1 VGELPLTAD
10 RDDRPAEAPEDPAGP
25 AGTRPQVR
33 PARGESGRE
42 KPVLPDV
49 SRDET
54 DVGWGDEPGERDDD
68 WYRRERPP
76 HHE

>member
-1 VGELPLTAD
+1 MGDRERPADDAD
-10 RDDRPAEAPEDPAGP
+10 RRDDA
-25 AGTRPQVR
+25 
-33 PARGESGRE
+33 
-42 KPVLPDV
+42 PVLPEV

-54 DVGWGDEPGERDDD
+54 DVGWGDEPAERDAD

>member
-1 VGELPLTAD
+1 MSGSDAP
-10 RDDRPAEAPEDPAGP
+10 RDEPPPSPETP
-25 AGTRPQVR
+25 R
-33 PARGESGRE
+33 RGE
-42 KPVLPDV
+42 PVLPEV

-54 DVGWGDEPGERDDD
+54 DVGWGDEPSERDDD

>member
-1 VGELPLTAD
+1 MTGSDETQGQPQQKPE
-10 RDDRPAEAPEDPAGP
+10 RP
-25 AGTRPQVR
+25 RRSQ
-33 PARGESGRE
+33 
-42 KPVLPDV
+42 PVLPDV

-54 DVGWGDEPGERDDD
+54 DVGWGDEPSERDDD

>member
-1 VGELPLTAD
+1 MSGGDEA
-10 RDDRPAEAPEDPAGP
+10 RDQPPPRRATPSRDKPA
-25 AGTRPQVR
+25 
-33 PARGESGRE
+33 
-42 KPVLPDV
+42 LPDV

-54 DVGWGDEPGERDDD
+54 DVGWGDEPSERDDD

>member
-1 VGELPLTAD
+1 MSDPTSPPSRAQD
-10 RDDRPAEAPEDPAGP
+10 RGDSARSGGKVAGGKPTPHDDE
-25 AGTRPQVR
+25 
-33 PARGESGRE
+33 
-42 KPVLPDV
+42 PVLPDTTQ
-49 SRDET
+49 DER

>member
-1 VGELPLTAD
+1 MAAD
-10 RDDRPAEAPEDPAGP
+10 DEQTPRRSARPRVRRPE
-25 AGTRPQVR
+25 
-33 PARGESGRE
+33 E
-42 KPVLPDV
+42 PVLPEI

-54 DVGWGDEPGERDDD
+54 DIGWGDEPSERDDD